1 MPLKKNNHAIGL
13 LIFIQLIMYFNM
25 PAQEIKHKNKAEKDS
40 SEIVSKGFHKGYI
53 VMRESGDTIRGQLKW
68 HVFMGNIPEW
78 VDFKTD
84 DEHKKK
90 PYRADSIIGF
100 GNEEIQWRFF
110 NFSGWSKLIVTGTI
124 NVFKGY
130 ASDVRTSS
138 YTYPT
143 GVSGTTMTTPTSKS
157 TVFALKKGT
166 EKAIF
171 ISSGKTLE
179 RGVLK
184 ESQKYE
190 LEDWVSESPDVISK
204 LVKSDFRFKDLPA
217 LIVQYNEWIKLQ
229 K

>member
-1 MPLKKNNHAIGL
+1 MPLKKNLHAIGL
-13 LIFIQLIMYFNM
+13 LIFIQMLMCFNM
-25 PAQEIKHKNKAEKDS
+25 QAQKIEPKNKAEKDS
-40 SEIVSKGFHKGYI
+40 SETVSKGFHKGYI

-84 DEHKKK
+84 NEHEKK

-100 GNEEIQWRFF
+100 GNEDVQWRFF
-110 NFSGWSKLIVTGTI
+110 NYSGWSKLIITGTI

-130 ASDVRTSS
+130 ASDGHS
-138 YTYPT
+138 YPI
-143 GVSGTTMTTPTSKS
+143 GGPGTTMTGTTANS
-157 TVFALKKGT
+157 TVFILKKGT

-184 ESQKYE
+184 ESQKYD
-190 LEDWVSESPDVISK
+190 LEDWLSESPDVISK
-204 LVKSDFRFKDLPA
+204 LVKSDFRFKDLPG
-217 LIVQYNEWIKLQ
+217 LIIQYNEWVKIQ